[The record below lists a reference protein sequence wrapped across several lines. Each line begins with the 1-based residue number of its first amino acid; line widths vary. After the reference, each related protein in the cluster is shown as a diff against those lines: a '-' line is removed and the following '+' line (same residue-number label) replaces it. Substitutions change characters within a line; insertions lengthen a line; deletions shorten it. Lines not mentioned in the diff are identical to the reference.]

1 MTSLTLVGPREVY
14 RFENVESVLLLRKY
28 ERSIYV
34 RVMSS
39 GRTEDIQMIS
49 CSDSNSQRVF
59 MEQLIA
65 FVHSESTQQPD
76 KSLYSTD
83 DSVAD
88 KIFTKTITKN
98 LDELR
103 RVFQELQG
111 PTIKQVQSFS

>member
-1 MTSLTLVGPREVY
+1 MTSLTLVHPREVY
-14 RFENVESVLLLRKY
+14 RFENVESVSLLRKY

-39 GRTEDIQMIS
+39 GRTEDIQMIC
-49 CSDSNSQRVF
+49 CSDSNSQGVF

-65 FVHSESTQQPD
+65 FVHGERVEHPD

-103 RVFQELQG
+103 RVFRELQG